1 MAKADLSRVPLAE
14 ALRDLHIRRST
25 GLLTVR
31 RGHHKKE
38 LQFAA
43 GEVLGVRSDLL
54 EDSLGRAVVKWGL
67 LTEEDARE
75 LGDDVEQ
82 DLAEKGV
89 LDGEAFQEFLTQLQ
103 REWALGLFLW
113 KEGEIQFAKAES
125 GAGDGQPVF
134 TVPNLILE
142 GVRRS
147 TGFDPVRER
156 LLWANPVMKLN
167 PSPPISMD
175 TVSLHP
181 QEGYLFSLVDGT
193 ANLQEILT
201 LSPLGEEETLRLAY
215 AFLVLGILL
224 APHQGGRGKKEET
237 LFSIRRFGEQ
247 EERVAER
254 IEDAVFK
261 LRSVN
266 ERLSELD
273 DWQVL
278 GLEEEASIDE
288 VNKVYQELIKRY
300 LPERFPPEVKKQ
312 CRRELDLINARIGAA
327 YLALTERGIGQ
338 AAIASGL
345 LKTHRRLRTR
355 EEIEAERMEAVE
367 AAKGFIKRAKEA
379 EASRDFHT
387 AIQYTELASR
397 RDPENPSHHAYHAHL
412 LSKNPQ
418 WAKRA
423 ETALR
428 QAIELD
434 PDNARYHWELAHLY
448 LRSNFTS
455 KARHEFE
462 KTAELDPKRA
472 DEVKDLLR
480 RLR

>member
-14 ALRDLHIRRST
+14 AFRDLHVRRST
-25 GLLTVR
+25 GTLTVR
-31 RGHHKKE
+31 RGHHKKDIR
-38 LQFAA
+38 FAG
-43 GEVLGVRSDLL
+43 GEVLEVRSDLL

-75 LGDDVEQ
+75 LGDEVAQALTDR
-82 DLAEKGV
+82 GV
-89 LDGEAFQEFLTQLQ
+89 LDTEGLQEFLAQLQ

-113 KEGEIQFAKAES
+113 KEGEIEFAKAEA
-125 GAGDGQPVF
+125 GAGNEQPVF
-134 TVPNLILE
+134 SVPNLILE

-147 TGFDPVRER
+147 SGFDPVRER
-156 LLWANPVMKLN
+156 LLWANPVLKLN
-167 PSPPISMD
+167 PSPTTSLD
-175 TVSLHP
+175 AVSLHP

-201 LSPLGEEETLRLAY
+201 LSPLGEEETLRLIY

-224 APHQGGRGKKEET
+224 APHAAGRGKQEEA

-266 ERLSELD
+266 ERLSDLD
-273 DWQVL
+273 DLQVL
-278 GLEEEASIDE
+278 GLEDGASIEDI
-288 VNKVYQELIKRY
+288 NKAYQELIKRY
-300 LPERFPPEVKKQ
+300 RPERFPPEVKKQ

-327 YLALTERGIGQ
+327 YLTLTERGIGQ
-338 AAIASGL
+338 AALASGL
-345 LKTHRRLRTR
+345 KKTHQRLRTR
-355 EEIEAERMEAVE
+355 EEIEKERTEAIE
-367 AAKGFIKRAKEA
+367 AAKEFIKRAKQA
-379 EASRDFHT
+379 EASRDYHT
-387 AIQYTELASR
+387 AIQYVELASR

-412 LSKNPQ
+412 LSKNPH

-423 ETALR
+423 EAALR
-428 QAIELD
+428 EAIELD
-434 PDNARYHWELAHLY
+434 PDNAEYHWELAHLY
-448 LRSNFTS
+448 LRSNFVS
-455 KARHEFE
+455 RARHEFE
-462 KTAELDPKRA
+462 KTAELDPRRA

-480 RLR
+480 RIR